1 MTWLE
6 WTKGQLSGDA
16 HTAIPHKMEDV
27 RALGTS
33 VLLGNINILSL
44 KRNAKAPV
52 HSMRLSDSLGKQKFV
67 LPVRTRGAVANNAHA
82 VSLLNPTWGTR
93 ETLGPTYSLSLVRDH
108 HGLCCLGIR
117 AV

>member
-16 HTAIPHKMEDV
+16 HTAIPHKLEDV

-33 VLLGNINILSL
+33 VLLGNV
-44 KRNAKAPV
+44 KAP
-52 HSMRLSDSLGKQKFV
+52 HTPRGFQILLGKQKFV
-67 LPVRTRGAVANNAHA
+67 LPVRTRGAVANSAHA

-108 HGLCCLGIR
+108 HGLCCVGLR